1 MAPNWLGDAVM
12 ALAAMEAVRRRFASA
27 QLVVAARRGVADLFR
42 LAPFVNHVV
51 TCEWDGRWWHAAQL
65 RADARRLRDDGAE
78 VAVLF
83 PNSFASAWLARHAGI
98 RERWGYAS
106 DVRMRLLTRA
116 IRRPGGERHQGEYY
130 LHLVRELGC
139 QTAPPAPCVTV
150 SERAVEAARQLLLAR
165 GWNGTRPIVAMA
177 PGAAYGKAK
186 QWIPSYVAQLAA
198 DLVQQRGATC
208 VFVGSRKDA
217 ADVRV
222 ICRALAPDAGGG
234 VINLAG
240 ETSLEILA
248 AVFSLAAVCVSND
261 SGAMHVAAAVATPVV
276 ALFGPTRERETTPL
290 ARPGARVEVLTH
302 PVWCR
307 PCMLRECPIDHR
319 CMTGIHPQRVLSTI
333 DRVALVESSR
343 RAGLDNPRSIR
354 RAGLYGPP
362 ESG

>member
-1 MAPNWLGDAVM
+1 M
-12 ALAAMEAVRRRFASA
+12 ALPAMEAVRRRFASA

-42 LAPFVNHVV
+42 LASFVNDVI
-51 TCEWDGRWWHAAQL
+51 TLEWDGRWWHTAQL

-78 VAVLF
+78 LAVLF

-106 DVRMRLLTRA
+106 DLRTRLLTRTV
-116 IRRPGGERHQGEYY
+116 RRPRGERHQGEYY

-139 QTAPPAPCVTV
+139 QTGPAAPSLMV
-150 SERAVEAARQLLLAR
+150 SEAAVEAARQLLVAR
-165 GWNGTRPIVAMA
+165 GWNGARPIVAMA

-186 QWIPSYVAQLAA
+186 QWIPSYVAQLAT
-198 DLVQQRGATC
+198 DLVKQRNVTC
-208 VFVGSRKDA
+208 VFIGSRKDA

-222 ICRALAPDAGGG
+222 ICRALASDAGGG

-240 ETSLEILA
+240 ETSLETLA
-248 AVFSLAAVCVSND
+248 AVFSLASVCVSND

-276 ALFGPTRERETTPL
+276 ALFGPTRERETAPVP
-290 ARPGARVEVLTH
+290 RPGARVEVLTH

-319 CMTGIHPQRVLSTI
+319 CMTGIHPQRVLSAI
-333 DRVALVESSR
+333 DRLAAEPSR
-343 RAGLDNPRSIR
+343 
-354 RAGLYGPP
+354 
-362 ESG
+362 